1 LWQAIYTL
9 LEQEQLVVEAS
20 GAAAIVPLLN
30 GSLEVENKTVV
41 CVLSGGN
48 LAMDL
53 LKKIAGS
60 VM

>member
-1 LWQAIYTL
+1 M
-9 LEQEQLVVEAS
+9 VEVS